1 MHGYLHGGRQ
11 SSNNS
16 RHTSNTRTFSPPFSQ
31 ENPRDINPIF
41 ASSNSIT
48 SQYQHLLQATMKF
61 LQTTAIAL
69 AGASIASSF
78 SIRSTRYSQ
87 GAISRREADP
97 ESLPAPLNEGFDEEL
112 LSYLEKRRGGG
123 GSSGGGGHSSSSG
136 SSSSSSGS
144 SGSSS
149 GSSGGAKSGSGSSS
163 GSSGSTGGS
172 RGTTR

>member
-1 MHGYLHGGRQ
+1 
-11 SSNNS
+11 
-16 RHTSNTRTFSPPFSQ
+16 
-31 ENPRDINPIF
+31 
-41 ASSNSIT
+41 
-48 SQYQHLLQATMKF
+48 MKF

-78 SIRSTRYSQ
+78 SIRSTRYFR
-87 GAISRREADP
+87 GAVSRREADP

-112 LSYLEKRRGGG
+112 LSYLEKRRSGG

-136 SSSSSSGS
+136 SSS

>member
-1 MHGYLHGGRQ
+1 
-11 SSNNS
+11 
-16 RHTSNTRTFSPPFSQ
+16 
-31 ENPRDINPIF
+31 
-41 ASSNSIT
+41 
-48 SQYQHLLQATMKF
+48 MKF
-61 LQTTAIAL
+61 LQITAIAL
-69 AGASIASSF
+69 AGASIASSL

-87 GAISRREADP
+87 GAISSREADP
-97 ESLPAPLNEGFDEEL
+97 ESLPATLNEGFDEEL

-144 SGSSS
+144 SS

-163 GSSGSTGGS
+163 GSSGSTSGS